1 MRESGSRGGGA
12 LAFKVPSETGRAI
25 RLAIQVV
32 IATLMATIISLC
44 AFGLALLVD
53 LLKAHKAPEWM
64 ITGTLG
70 LEIFLWAADVV
81 CFTLFVANEVI
92 GFCVSLWR
100 ERSWK

>member
-1 MRESGSRGGGA
+1 MV
-12 LAFKVPSETGRAI
+12 LKVPAETASAI

-32 IATLMATIISLC
+32 IATAMATIISLC
-44 AFGLALLVD
+44 AFSLALLVK
-53 LLKAHKAPEWM
+53 LMKAHHAPDWM
-64 ITGTLG
+64 VTGTLG

-92 GFCVSLWR
+92 SFCVSLWR

>member
-1 MRESGSRGGGA
+1 M
-12 LAFKVPSETGRAI
+12 AFKVPAETGSAI
-25 RLAIQVV
+25 RLAIQVL

-53 LLKAHKAPEWM
+53 VLKAYHAPEWM

-81 CFTLFVANEVI
+81 YFTLFVANEVI

>member
-1 MRESGSRGGGA
+1 M
-12 LAFKVPSETGRAI
+12 AFKVPAESAHAI

-32 IATLMATIISLC
+32 VATLMATMISLC
-44 AFGLALLVD
+44 ALLLAWLVD
-53 LLKAHKAPEWM
+53 VMKAYHVSDWM
-64 ITGTLG
+64 VTGTLA

-100 ERSWK
+100 DRSWK